1 MLVAQLLSKN
11 INIFTLVQNKL
22 MILKIFDF
30 IKFLD
35 FVNEL
40 RQLMQLSQKMAGEIF
55 FKYDFLKY
63 YIKNGWKTCSDFMV
77 WTF

>member
-11 INIFTLVQNKL
+11 INIFTLLQNKL

-55 FKYDFLKY
+55 LKYDFLKN
-63 YIKNGWKTCSDFMV
+63 YIKNVPMLWNGLF
-77 WTF
+77 